1 MLDSHVHLM
10 RFRPDEHVWVT
21 DEMPSLQRDFLPSDL
36 APLMRESQVTG
47 CVAVQARQLPIEN
60 AWLLELAASWPAI
73 RAIVGWIDL
82 CADDLGVQLD
92 GLADQPLI
100 KGFRHVVIDEPGDY
114 LDRAAV
120 RSGIGELGRRGYLYE
135 FLVLPQQ
142 LDQVTAIARQL
153 PSQQFVLDH
162 AGLPDIRAGAHA
174 DWAKGMRALAE
185 CANVNVKLSALD
197 FRARWHEWTGADLS
211 PYLETTL
218 ELFGPNRVMMGSNWP
233 VCTLSST
240 YGRSVDAIVN
250 FTAALSSSERDAV
263 LTNTTRQSYDC

>member
-10 RFRPDEHVWVT
+10 SFRPAEHVWVT
-21 DEMPSLQRDFLPSDL
+21 DEMPSLRRDFLPADL
-36 APLMRESQVTG
+36 APLMRKSDVTG

-60 AWLLELAASWPAI
+60 AWLLELAASWPPI
-73 RAIVGWIDL
+73 EAIVGWIDL
-82 CADDLGVQLD
+82 CASDLERQLD

-114 LDRAAV
+114 LSRADV
-120 RSGIGELGRRGYLYE
+120 RSGISELGRRGYLYE
-135 FLVLPQQ
+135 FLVLPHQ
-142 LDQVTAIARQL
+142 LEQVTSIARGR

-174 DWAKGMRALAE
+174 DWAAGLRALAD

-197 FRARWHEWTGADLS
+197 FRARWHEWTEADLL

-218 ELFGPNRVMMGSNWP
+218 ELFGPNRIMMGSNWP

-240 YGRSVDAIVN
+240 YDRSVDAIVN
-250 FTAALSSSERDAV
+250 FTGAWSTSERDAV
-263 LTNTTRQSYDC
+263 LTTTTRHTYKC